1 MNETGDGNNSSVLW
15 FFTGVVGALVVF
27 GIIGLLDVYGM
38 LDPILDFL
46 HVP

>member
-1 MNETGDGNNSSVLW
+1 MNETDNGNQHPVLW
-15 FFTGVVGALVVF
+15 ILVGVVGALVVF